1 MSMFEVLVL
10 PIDSVYDHPG
20 ADRLSICRI
29 RGYEAITAKDE
40 MGNHRFAAGELV
52 VYVPENA
59 VIPLDVLKDRGYCNE
74 NGQGMLAGSQGNRV
88 RAIRLRNVVSQG
100 LVWKVEKHVNEQE
113 EEFYSVKKPMRIAAL
128 GTNSYS
134 EIPVELYS
142 NVAEFFGI
150 QKYEEPI
157 PSSMSGQLFA
167 CHKAQFSY
175 DIENWQNYPEFLAND
190 EVEVLEKI
198 HGSHVRISYIP
209 GLNNPEAFAN
219 GDVVI
224 SSKGLGAKGLVF
236 KNVEENIQSN
246 LYVRTVLESGFIE
259 RMIAHCDRTFAGAPV
274 HILGEVFGRGVQDLH
289 YGAQKPTFR
298 AFDMAVLFN
307 GNVSYMDTDRKI
319 ANFAAMGI
327 ERPPVLYRGPWDL
340 EILTQLRDGVTLVG
354 GGNIREGIVIT
365 STGDQSPRMA
375 DEKHTLRPILKM
387 VSPVYLTRKG
397 GTELQ

>member
-1 MSMFEVLVL
+1 MSTFEVLVL

-40 MGNHRFAAGELV
+40 MGNHRFVAGELV

-88 RAIRLRNVVSQG
+88 RAIRLRGVVSQG
-100 LVWKVEKHVNEQE
+100 LVWKVKIDGDRHWIEHPNQTQQDVAV
-113 EEFYSVKKPMRIAAL
+113 YD
-128 GTNSYS
+128 
-134 EIPVELYS
+134 
-142 NVAEFFGI
+142 NVVEFFGI

-175 DIENWQNYPEFLAND
+175 DIENWQNYPEFLVND

-198 HGSHVRISYIP
+198 HGTFCRISYLP
-209 GLNNPEAFAN
+209 GLNNPEAFVN

-224 SSKGLGAKGLVF
+224 ASKGLGAKGLVF

-259 RMIAHCDRTFAGAPV
+259 RMIAHCDRTFAGAQV
-274 HILGEVFGRGVQDLH
+274 HIMGEVFGRGVQDLH
-289 YGAQKPTFR
+289 YGAQKPIFR

-307 GNVSYMDTDRKI
+307 DNIFYMDTDRKI

-340 EILTQLRDGVTLVG
+340 DILTQLRDGKTLMG

-365 STGDQSPRMA
+365 SIGVQDKRAA
-375 DEKHTLRPILKM
+375 DATHNLRPILKM
-387 VSPVYLTRKG
+387 VSPAYLTRKG

>member
-1 MSMFEVLVL
+1 MSTFEVLVL
-10 PIDSVYDHPG
+10 PIDSVYDHPN

-29 RGYEAITAKDE
+29 RGYEAITNKDE
-40 MGNHRFAAGELV
+40 NGNHRFAAGELI

-88 RAIRLRNVVSQG
+88 RAIRLRGVVSQG
-100 LVWKVEKHVNEQE
+100 LVWKVKTDGDRHW
-113 EEFYSVKKPMRIAAL
+113 
-128 GTNSYS
+128 
-134 EIPVELYS
+134 VEHPNQTQQDVVAYD
-142 NVAEFFGI
+142 NVVEFFDI

-175 DIENWQNYPEFLAND
+175 DIENWQTYPEFLVND

-198 HGSHVRISYIP
+198 HGSFCRISYIP

-246 LYVRTVLESGFIE
+246 LYVRTVLDSGFIQ
-259 RMIAHCDRTFAGAPV
+259 RMITHCDRTFAGAPV
-274 HILGEVFGRGVQDLH
+274 HIMGEVFGRGVQDLH
-289 YGAQKPTFR
+289 YGAQKPIFR

-319 ANFAAMGI
+319 ANFAALGI
-327 ERPPVLYRGPWDL
+327 ERPPALYRGPWDL
-340 EILTQLRDGVTLVG
+340 EVLTQLRDGVTLVG

-365 STGDQSPRMA
+365 STGVQDKRMA
-375 DEKHTLRPILKM
+375 DEKHALRPILKM
-387 VSPVYLTRKG
+387 VSPAYLTRKG